1 MTTFSY
7 EAARVDGAV
16 IRGTLD
22 ALSEPDAA
30 ALLSARGLLPIAVT
44 TPRPA
49 MKLFGRPSRRAL
61 ATIFSGLAAL
71 VDAGI
76 PLHKALVAIQAL
88 APPDLRVTFGR
99 VETRVREGASL
110 ATALADE
117 PATFPSVVIGLIRA
131 GERGVGLGVALHQ
144 VANQLER
151 EAESVARVRAALA
164 YPLLLLTIGTASVAI
179 IAVFVIPRFAALLGD
194 LGQALPLATRVLLT
208 SSDLLRH
215 YGLMLAVLLVAIG
228 LVLVRWTIEHRTTWH
243 TFLLDLPIVGALR
256 QSLATARVT
265 RTLGALLGT
274 GTPALAALTT
284 AREAA
289 GDAAIAERLDAARA
303 RVAQGAGLSAALEAS
318 HVITDGALRLS
329 AIGEAS
335 GKLPALLAK
344 AADLEEQDADRRLK
358 MLVSLLEPGLIV
370 TFAAVVGFVAAA
382 LLQAVYAL
390 RP

>member
-1 MTTFSY
+1 MTTFTY
-7 EAARVDGAV
+7 EAARADGAV
-16 IRGTLD
+16 IRGSLD

-30 ALLSARGLLPIAVT
+30 ALLSARGLLPIAVNIPRAT
-44 TPRPA
+44 T
-49 MKLFGRPSRRAL
+49 KVFGRPSRRAL

-76 PLHKALVAIQAL
+76 PLHKSLLAVEAL
-88 APPDLRVTFGR
+88 APPDLRLTLGR
-99 VETRVREGASL
+99 VDKRVHEGASL
-110 ATALADE
+110 ANAMADE
-117 PATFPSVVIGLIRA
+117 ATTFPPVVIGLIRA
-131 GERGVGLGVALHQ
+131 GERGVGLGAALHQ

-164 YPLLLLTIGTASVAI
+164 YPVLLLTIGTASVAI
-179 IAVFVIPRFAALLGD
+179 IGLFVIPRFAALLSD
-194 LGQALPLATRVLLT
+194 LGQTLPLATRVLLT

-228 LVLVRWTIEHRTTWH
+228 LGLVRWTIDHRVTWH
-243 TFLLDLPIVGALR
+243 AFLLDLPIVGTLR
-256 QSLATARVT
+256 QSLATTRIT

-274 GTPALAALTT
+274 GTPALAALST

-289 GDAAIAERLDAARA
+289 GDAAVAQRLDGARV

-358 MLVSLLEPGLIV
+358 MLVSFLEPGLWRRRC
-370 TFAAVVGFVAAA
+370 
-382 LLQAVYAL
+382 Y
-390 RP
+390 RPFTP